1 MHPTDRI
8 ILEYCYDS
16 FRPLSELRQQVP
28 QGSLY
33 RHVNLLCKLGFLEKE
48 SSFYR
53 TSESGRRALVTA
65 STDRTFEGFATVYAP
80 IAEVP
85 TPTHRVM
92 AELIFAAAAARYH
105 KIRPDRHPFFA
116 AVGQTFR
123 WKSSEGQFC
132 CHAFGLDPVQHLVE
146 CGSESGKS
154 LAVRRDHSGAIV
166 FKREILDASFVVLD
180 EYLCADPSVR
190 PSLQLFLTGRLEVP
204 FENSQLT
211 IKPVPLLTLNVR
223 DRPTLEARIGLS
235 APQIRRGLIA
245 NFDKVALPDLAMV
258 GDRALLAA
266 KQAPPLKL
274 DAPTVDCAR
283 YQAVIV
289 QALRHILAPASHSR
303 IDVQVVMTLCTGMSA
318 FLHDAETAI
327 VQVLYGVGMLAETME
342 WTNPG
347 WIETVLSFSLTAGA
361 SVMRHSETFIPSTL
375 VSGQSGGHS
384 TDSSTQP
391 ATIPL
396 QVPQLRRETAPPL
409 GVGEALKNRLTW
421 AAVDTGQSLEEF
433 LTTLLNVYLTH
444 RRDPNTFPTLK
455 HALRIASQLQLAE
468 VEVSTLRNYL
478 AAEAA
483 LNRAGLWFDDVPQVL
498 QLMPLLEGLPQ
509 PWTWTHAQD
518 AMRTVAY
525 ILRQGIDATRV
536 GEFLAFH
543 HALEQSGITEEYFVE
558 LVTALEDG
566 GVQGPRKRRILDRL
580 IAQAAL
586 QVDVED
592 LQHQAHTLTAE
603 ITHLEAQRKA
613 LRKRADEWRSRVE
626 TLSAQETAGR
636 ARVESLAG
644 EVAGYEQERTM
655 LQAIRLLLAREQ
667 PGPQGSHTAIPQPQD
682 NEPGEAPRQAQPAAP
697 HLDQRWDQLLKAL
710 QQLGGQPNAAP
721 QEGIT

>member
-1 MHPTDRI
+1 MHPIERT
-8 ILEYCYDS
+8 ILEHCYDS

-53 TSESGRRALVTA
+53 TTEGGRRALGTA
-65 STDRTFEGFATVYAP
+65 STDRTFDGFATVYEP

-85 TPTHRVM
+85 TSTHRVM
-92 AELIFAAAAARYH
+92 AELIFAAGVARHH
-105 KIRPDRHPFFA
+105 KIRSDRHPFFA

-123 WKSSEGQFC
+123 WKSSLGQFC
-132 CHAFGLDPVQHLVE
+132 CYALGLDPAQHLVE

-154 LAVRRDHSGAIV
+154 LAIRRDHSGAII

-180 EYLCADPSVR
+180 EYLSADPSVR
-190 PSLQLFLTGRLEVP
+190 PSLQLFITGRLEVP
-204 FENSQLT
+204 FENTQLM
-211 IKPVPLLTLNVR
+211 IKPVPLLTLNAR
-223 DRPTLEARIGLS
+223 DRPTLEERLGLS

-245 NFDKVALPDLAMV
+245 NFDAVPMPDLAMV
-258 GDRALLAA
+258 GDRAVLAA
-266 KQAPPLKL
+266 KEAPPLRL

-283 YQAVIV
+283 YQPVIV
-289 QALRHILAPASHSR
+289 QALRHVLAPAAQTR
-303 IDVQVVMTLCTGMSA
+303 IDVQVVMTLCTGMTA

-347 WIETVLSFSLTAGA
+347 WIETVLRFALTAGA
-361 SVMRHSETFIPSTL
+361 SVVRHAGISVPMPP
-375 VSGQSGGHS
+375 VPGQSGGHS

-409 GVGEALKNRLTW
+409 GVGEALKNRLIW
-421 AAVDTGQSLEEF
+421 AAVDTGQPLEEF

-444 RRDPNTFPTLK
+444 RQDPNTFPTLK
-455 HALRIASQLQLAE
+455 HALRIADLLQLAE

-478 AAEAA
+478 AAETA
-483 LNRAGLWFDDVPQVL
+483 LRRAGLWFDDVAEAL
-498 QLMPLLEGLPQ
+498 RLMPLLEGLPQ
-509 PWTWTHAQD
+509 SWTWKQAQH

-525 ILRQGIDATRV
+525 ILREGIGVTQIGR
-536 GEFLAFH
+536 FLAFH

-558 LVTALEDG
+558 LVTALEDA

-580 IAQAAL
+580 IAQAVL
-586 QVDVED
+586 HVNVED
-592 LQHQAHTLTAE
+592 LQQQAHTLTAE
-603 ITHLEAQRKA
+603 ITHLEAQRKT
-613 LRKRADEWRSRVE
+613 LRKRVDEWRNRVE
-626 TLSAQETAGR
+626 AVSAQEIAVR
-636 ARVESLAG
+636 ARVEGLAG

-655 LQAIRLLLAREQ
+655 LQAIRLLLERQQA
-667 PGPQGSHTAIPQPQD
+667 GPQASYAAAQPPQHH
-682 NEPGEAPRQAQPAAP
+682 EAGESPRQAQPAAP
-697 HLDQRWDQLLKAL
+697 QYDPRWDQLLHAL
-710 QQLGGQPNAAP
+710 RQLGGQSTAAP
-721 QEGIT
+721 QEGNT

>member
-1 MHPTDRI
+1 MHPIDRT
-8 ILEYCYDS
+8 ILEYCRDT

-53 TSESGRRALVTA
+53 TTEAGRRALVTA
-65 STDRTFEGFATVYAP
+65 STDRTFEGFASVYAP

-92 AELIFAAAAARYH
+92 AELIFSAAVARH
-105 KIRPDRHPFFA
+105 QKIRSDRHPFFA
-116 AVGQTFR
+116 AVGQTLR
-123 WKSSEGQFC
+123 WKTSLGQFC
-132 CHAFGLDPVQHLVE
+132 CYALGLDPAHYIVE
-146 CGSESGKS
+146 CGSETEKS
-154 LAVRRDHSGAIV
+154 LAIRRDHSGEIL
-166 FKREILDASFVVLD
+166 FKRELLDASFVVLD
-180 EYLCADPSVR
+180 EYLSADPSVR

-204 FENSQLT
+204 FENTQLM
-211 IKPVPLLTLNVR
+211 IKPVSLLTLNMR
-223 DRPTLEARIGLS
+223 DRPTLEAQIGLS
-235 APQIRRGLIA
+235 APQIRRGLMA
-245 NFDKVALPDLAMV
+245 NFDNVPIPDLVMV
-258 GDRALLAA
+258 GDHAVLAA

-289 QALRHILAPASHSR
+289 QALRHVLAPAAQTR
-303 IDVQVVMTLCTGMSA
+303 IDVQVVMTLCTGMTA
-318 FLHDAETAI
+318 FLPDAETAI

-347 WIETVLSFSLTAGA
+347 WIETVLHFSLTAGA
-361 SVMRHSETFIPSTL
+361 SVIRHSETFIPSPP
-375 VSGQSGGHS
+375 VSGQYSGHS

-421 AAVDTGQSLEEF
+421 AAVETGQSLEEF
-433 LTTLLNVYLTH
+433 LTTLINVYLTH
-444 RRDPNTFPTLK
+444 RKDPNTFPTLK

-483 LNRAGLWFDDVPQVL
+483 LNRAGLWFDDLPQVL
-498 QLMPLLEGLPQ
+498 KLMPLLEGLPQ
-509 PWTWTHAQD
+509 PWTWKHAQD
-518 AMRTVAY
+518 AMRTVAF
-525 ILRQGIDATRV
+525 ILRQGIDPTRV
-536 GEFLAFH
+536 GEFIAFH

-558 LVTALEDG
+558 LVTALEAG
-566 GVQGPRKRRILDRL
+566 GVHGPRKRRILDRL

-603 ITHLEAQRKA
+603 IAHLEAQRKA
-613 LRKRADEWRSRVE
+613 LRKRVDEWRSRVE

-636 ARVESLAG
+636 ARVERLAG
-644 EVAGYEQERTM
+644 EVAGYKQERTM
-655 LQAIRLLLAREQ
+655 LQAIRLLLARQQ
-667 PGPQGSHTAIPQPQD
+667 PGSQASHAAIPQPQH

-697 HLDQRWDQLLKAL
+697 HLDQRWDQLLKVL
-710 QQLGGQPNAAP
+710 QQLGGQSNPALL
-721 QEGIT
+721 EGIT